1 MPAELEA
8 ALTARGAMLAP
19 FEGLSLAA
27 HFGDPEREWRAAREG
42 AAVVPALYRRLIGA
56 SGDDRVAFLQGMLSN
71 DVKALAAG
79 QGVYAAVLDQTGKVA
94 TDLRVYADPQRLLLD
109 VVAWRAAL
117 LRERLEKYLV
127 ADDVEL
133 EDLTD
138 ELPLVQLEGPL
149 STAIAREALGLDAL
163 PSEPLAHVAASFQ
176 GAAVRVVRASEVW
189 RDGVLICG
197 PSARLGALL
206 DACQEAGA
214 TLAGMQALDTL
225 RIEAGIAWPGRD
237 MDDATLIMET
247 GREAAVSFNKGCY
260 LGQEVVERIAARGHV
275 NRRLSGLQLDADA
288 LPAPRTPLLADG
300 REVGYVTSA
309 THSPLLGRAIALAY
323 IHRKHWAPGERL
335 RVGESDA
342 TVVALPFDR
351 APIEED
357 SEA

>member
-8 ALTARGAMLAP
+8 ALAARGAVLAL
-19 FEGLSLAA
+19 FEALTLPA
-27 HFGDPEREWRAAREG
+27 HFGDPAREWRAAREG
-42 AAVVPALYRRLIGA
+42 AAVIAATYRQLIAATG
-56 SGDDRVAFLQGMLSN
+56 GDRIDFLQGMLSN
-71 DVKALAAG
+71 DVKALVDG

-94 TDLRVYADPQRLLLD
+94 TDLRVYAEPQRLLLD

-133 EDLTD
+133 EPLVD
-138 ELPLVQLEGPL
+138 EIPLVQLEGPL
-149 STAIAREALGLDAL
+149 AAAVAREALGLDAL
-163 PSEPLAHVAASFQ
+163 PVEPLAHARASFQ

-189 RDGVLICG
+189 RQGVLLCG
-197 PSARLGALL
+197 PPARLGGLL
-206 DACQEAGA
+206 DACCEAGG
-214 TLAGMQALDTL
+214 TLAGMQALDAL
-225 RIEAGIAWPGRD
+225 RIEAGVAWPGRD
-237 MDDATLIMET
+237 MDDSTLIMET

-288 LPAPRTPLLADG
+288 LPAPRTPVLADG

-309 THSPLLGRAIALAY
+309 THSPLLGRGIALAY
-323 IHRKHWAPGERL
+323 IHRRHWAPGERL
-335 RVGESDA
+335 RVGDADA